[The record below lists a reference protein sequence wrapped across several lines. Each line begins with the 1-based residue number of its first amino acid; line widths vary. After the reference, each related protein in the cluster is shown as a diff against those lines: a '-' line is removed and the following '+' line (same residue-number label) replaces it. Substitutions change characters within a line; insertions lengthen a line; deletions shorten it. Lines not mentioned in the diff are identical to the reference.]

1 MDKNSVLGLVLIGAI
16 LFGFSWY
23 GQKQQ
28 TEVTKEKA
36 RIDSIAAANAPKVVE
51 PALNIAPALEGSQ
64 QLAATSDST
73 AISKQNDILGA
84 TLAAA
89 AGAKEEFYTI
99 ENNRMIVTLSS
110 KGGSIASVEL
120 KDYKTYDGKPLMM
133 FNKEG
138 SIFDMSLYLK
148 SQINT
153 SNFGFVPSVKS
164 DSTIALR
171 LYADSVSYIEFAYA
185 LKESDYMV
193 DFNVNMVGMDNLI
206 QSNQRTIDITWAN
219 VSPQQERGYTYEKQ
233 YTAAAYKFPGVDDVE
248 EIAVSDTKQE
258 TVNSK
263 VQWVAFKQQFF
274 SSIFVAKDDF
284 LSAYISYKALA
295 EGSGDIAAFRTN
307 LSIDYTP
314 QTSTYGFEF
323 YFGPNSFTEM
333 KSYDMSFQKLIPL
346 GWGIIRWINRF
357 IVIPTFDFLGH
368 YMTNYGWIIFLLTI
382 FIKLIIFPFTYKSYI
397 SMAKMRLLKPEMDSI
412 NQKYPKKDDAMK
424 KQQEL
429 MALYSK
435 AGVSPM
441 GGCLPMLFQLPV
453 LIAMF
458 KFFPASIELRG
469 EHFLWATDLSS
480 YDSILTLPFTIPF
493 YGDHV
498 SLFAL
503 LMGVSTFLSTKI
515 NMAQSGAQNNQ
526 QLPGMA
532 FMTTYLMPVMLVVW
546 FNSYSCALSYY
557 YLLSNVMTIGQT
569 YIIRQFVDDKKLHQ
583 QMKDNAKKPRKKNK
597 WQQRYDDMI
606 KQQQE
611 LASKGK
617 KK

>member
-1 MDKNSVLGLVLIGAI
+1 NIMAFNTNLAVDYSP
-16 LFGFSWY
+16 
-23 GQKQQ
+23 Q
-28 TEVTKEKA
+28 T
-36 RIDSIAAANAPKVVE
+36 
-51 PALNIAPALEGSQ
+51 
-64 QLAATSDST
+64 T
-73 AISKQNDILGA
+73 A
-84 TLAAA
+84 
-89 AGAKEEFYTI
+89 Y
-99 ENNRMIVTLSS
+99 
-110 KGGSIASVEL
+110 
-120 KDYKTYDGKPLMM
+120 
-133 FNKEG
+133 
-138 SIFDMSLYLK
+138 
-148 SQINT
+148 
-153 SNFGFVPSVKS
+153 NFG
-164 DSTIALR
+164 
-171 LYADSVSYIEFAYA
+171 
-185 LKESDYMV
+185 
-193 DFNVNMVGMDNLI
+193 
-206 QSNQRTIDITWAN
+206 
-219 VSPQQERGYTYEKQ
+219 
-233 YTAAAYKFPGVDDVE
+233 
-248 EIAVSDTKQE
+248 
-258 TVNSK
+258 
-263 VQWVAFKQQFF
+263 
-274 SSIFVAKDDF
+274 
-284 LSAYISYKALA
+284 
-295 EGSGDIAAFRTN
+295 
-307 LSIDYTP
+307 
-314 QTSTYGFEF
+314 F
-323 YFGPNSFTEM
+323 YFGPNSFAQM

-357 IVIPTFDFLGH
+357 VIIPSFDFLGH
-368 YMTNYGWIIFLLTI
+368 YMTNYGWIIFLLTL

-458 KFFPASIELRG
+458 RFFPASIELRG

-480 YDSILTLPFTIPF
+480 YDSILALPFNIPF
-493 YGDHV
+493 YGNHV

-503 LMGVSTFLSTKI
+503 LMGVSTFISTKI

-557 YLLSNVMTIGQT
+557 YLLSNVVTIGQT
-569 YIIRQFVDDKKLHQ
+569 YLIRQFVDDKKLHQ
-583 QMKDNAKKPRKKNK
+583 QMKDNAKKPKKKNR

-611 LASKGK
+611 LASRNTK